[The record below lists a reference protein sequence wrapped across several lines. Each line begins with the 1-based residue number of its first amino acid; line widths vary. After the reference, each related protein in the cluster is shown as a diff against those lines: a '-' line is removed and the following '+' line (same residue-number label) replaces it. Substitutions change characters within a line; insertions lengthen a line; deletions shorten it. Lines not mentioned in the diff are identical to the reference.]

1 MTDFFGILTL
11 VSRVQNLALPFGDGQ
26 GTEHTD
32 DRRRCHRTQGSTA
45 GDSWVSKGRGS
56 PEGRTKRETGKPQRG
71 LWESRSAECKA
82 RCGRAI
88 QQASLTDSRSL
99 SKSQRTALLTR
110 HSFKPNWT
118 SFKKIVH
125 FCHFAL
131 MNSIHYHPHTGR
143 DQLQAY
149 SCSLRRA
156 ERTNGREQ
164 ADTAVTGTSKSEHNQ
179 YF

>member
-1 MTDFFGILTL
+1 MPC
-11 VSRVQNLALPFGDGQ
+11 ADGQ

-32 DRRRCHRTQGSTA
+32 GGRRCHRTEGRTA
-45 GDSWVSKGRGS
+45 ADSWVSKGRGS

-99 SKSQRTALLTR
+99 SKSQRTALLRR

-131 MNSIHYHPHTGR
+131 MNSIHHHPHTGR
-143 DQLQAY
+143 EELQTRTN
-149 SCSLRRA
+149 SCHLRRA
-156 ERTNGREQ
+156 ERTNQQTTNGREQ
-164 ADTAVTGTSKSEHNQ
+164 ADTVVMGRNQ
-179 YF
+179 EICFHVRAPV